1 MHDAD
6 LEANADSV
14 NYLITQLCSSFA
26 RQYGLKEPEC
36 STAVRE
42 LKSSAFE
49 ILLKRS
55 PQPNVYPTTDDTLQ
69 FDPQLAVDMHI
80 FAAKLNS
87 RAEPQVCAR
96 YAALEEQMAAIS
108 DVPYFTEG
116 KGRDILQLLLS
127 LQGDV
132 RKEDQ
137 VVYIF
142 IFNPAHIM

>member
-14 NYLITQLCSSFA
+14 NYLITQLCSRLAS
-26 RQYGLKEPEC
+26 QHGLKEPEC
-36 STAVRE
+36 STAVQE

-49 ILLKRS
+49 ILLKRT
-55 PQPNVYPTTDDTLQ
+55 PQPNVYPTAAETRE
-69 FDPQLAVDMHI
+69 FDPQRAVDMHI
-80 FAAKLNS
+80 FAAKLHS
-87 RAEPQVCAR
+87 RADPLVCAR

-116 KGRDILQLLLS
+116 KGRDMLQLLLS

-137 VVYIF
+137 VV
-142 IFNPAHIM
+142 